1 MHSPYASS
9 TYRSYVLGLLTIVYA
24 FNFIDRQL
32 LAILQEPIRQ
42 EFGLADWQLGLL
54 TGFAFAI
61 FYTAFGIP
69 IARWAD
75 KSVRRNIIAVALIV
89 WSVMTALT
97 SVAQSYAHL
106 VMARIGV
113 AVGEAGGSPPA
124 HSMISDMYPPER
136 RGTAIATYSTGV
148 GFGILFGVLAGGW
161 INEFFGWRVAFL
173 VVGGPGIAL
182 ALLLRY
188 TVHEPPRGFAEK
200 VERVAD
206 PPSFGETARL
216 LLSKRTF
223 RHVAMGTGLVAFVG
237 YGTLNWSPPYFM
249 RTFELGTGAVGT
261 WLGPIL
267 GLSVVTGTFLGGFVA
282 DRLGERDQRWYV
294 WIPAMGA
301 ILMVPAFMIMFL
313 STTVSAAL
321 IAFIAPSILLNTFL
335 APSIAIA
342 HSLVGLRMRALASAV
357 LFFVLN
363 LIGLGGGPFVIG
375 ALSSALEPTYGSD
388 SLRFA
393 LIATILVAGPWGAL
407 HYVLAGRSL
416 RADVNSVSD

>member
-9 TYRSYVLGLLTIVYA
+9 SYRSYVLGLLTIVYA

-54 TGFAFAI
+54 TGVAFAI

-75 KSVRRNIIAVALIV
+75 KSVRRNIIALALIV
-89 WSVMTALT
+89 WSLMTALT

-363 LIGLGGGPFVIG
+363 LIGLGGGPVVIG

-416 RADVNSVSD
+416 RADVKSVAD